1 MRDTKMSKPIE
12 IAVIVAGIDEEYQ
25 NAILE
30 GIISFAHSHNVNI
43 SCFAP
48 IGGVISISKYD
59 LGEYNIYSLINYE
72 LFDGVILMTNTI
84 SDPVEKENLINRV
97 LNSKLPA
104 VVFDSDDSPE
114 LYNIKIDN
122 KSAMQEI
129 VEHVI
134 CVHGAKVINYISG
147 PLSNP
152 EAEDRYNAYLEVMA
166 KHGLTVDAR
175 RIFFGEFR
183 AQDGTKAIKTFL
195 TSKLSKPDAIIV
207 ANDNM
212 ALAAIEE
219 LRNFGYKIPDDII
232 VTGFDNTFNARH
244 HSPSL
249 TTVDRP
255 LDAEGYQ
262 ACQVILDIIEGKV
275 TNNEI
280 NLKATP
286 VFAESCGCK
295 SEYDEN
301 VNSYKQN
308 VFKRLTDC
316 HNDISILNRMTTDL
330 AENDTIEDT
339 FNDISNYLR
348 ELHLDRFAL
357 CLCSNWDESFRNGWH
372 QHENHK
378 PQIRGYTEKMSAP
391 LILDGDKQF
400 SVDSFDSSSMYPY
413 RDGKSGNISFFLPL
427 HFREVCLG
435 YYIIS
440 NTSFPLKSM
449 LCHSIMLNISHSI
462 ENIRK
467 LLNLNSMIH
476 ELDKLYVN
484 DPLCNIYNR
493 NGFIRAADDIF
504 NQCKLTGEKMLISF
518 IDMDGL
524 KYINDNFGHKEGDF
538 ALQRLASVI
547 SSCCDKNFICA
558 RFGGDEFI
566 ILGSGA
572 HEGDIELLE
581 SNFKK
586 QLDNINSII
595 HKPYE
600 ISASIGS
607 IMSNVTDD
615 LLLFTL
621 ITEADEIM
629 YEKKKKK
636 ATSRYLRRE

>member
-1 MRDTKMSKPIE
+1 MSKPIE
-12 IAVIVAGIDEEYQ
+12 IAVITAGIDEEYQ
-25 NAILE
+25 NAVLE
-30 GIISFAHSHNVNI
+30 GIFSFAKSHNVNI

-59 LGEYNIYSLINYE
+59 VGEYNIYSLINFDK
-72 LFDGVILMTNTI
+72 FDGVIMLSNCI
-84 SDPVEKENLINRV
+84 SDPVEKEGLIMRV
-97 LNSKLPA
+97 KASKLPA
-104 VVFDSDDSPE
+104 VVFDCDDYPE
-114 LYNIKIDN
+114 FYNIKIDN
-122 KSAMQEI
+122 SVAMREI
-129 VEHVI
+129 VEHVLT
-134 CVHGAKVINYISG
+134 VHNAKTVNYISG

-152 EAEDRYNAYLEVMA
+152 EAEDRYRAFLEVMA
-166 KHGLTVDAR
+166 EHKLIVDTR

-183 AQDGTKAIKTFL
+183 AQDGKKAVKTFHC
-195 TSKLSKPDAIIV
+195 SKLPKPDAIIV

-212 ALAAIEE
+212 ALAAVEE
-219 LRNFGYKIPDDII
+219 LRDLGYRVPEDVI

-262 ACQVILDIIEGKV
+262 ACQVIFDLIEGKASGNEV
-275 TNNEI
+275 T
-280 NLKATP
+280 LKAAP

-295 SEYDEN
+295 SSYDEN
-301 VNSYKQN
+301 VDSYKQN

-316 HNDISILNRMTTDL
+316 HNDISILNRLTTDL
-330 AENDTIEDT
+330 ADNDTLDDVIED
-339 FNDISNYLR
+339 IASYVK

-357 CLCSNWDESFRNGWH
+357 CLCSNWDESFRDGWKV
-372 QHENHK
+372 NAPRK
-378 PQIRGYTEKMSAP
+378 PQVHGYTEKMTAP
-391 LILDGDKQF
+391 LIIDGDKRF
-400 SVDSFDSSSMYPY
+400 SVESFNSSDMYPY
-413 RDGKSGNISFFLPL
+413 RDGKSGNVSLFLPL

-435 YYIIS
+435 YYIITNS
-440 NTSFPLKSM
+440 EFPLKSM

-484 DPLCNIYNR
+484 DPLCNIFNR
-493 NGFIRAADDIF
+493 NGFIRAADAIF
-504 NQCKLTGEKMLISF
+504 NRCKRTGEKMLISF

-524 KYINDNFGHKEGDF
+524 KLINDNFGHKEGAF

-547 SSCCDKNFICA
+547 SNCCEKNYICA

-572 HEGDIELLE
+572 HEGDIAKLE
-581 SNFKK
+581 ANFKK
-586 QLDNINSII
+586 QLENINSVIN
-595 HKPYE
+595 KPYE
-600 ISASIGS
+600 LSASIGS
-607 IMSNVTDD
+607 IMSEVNDD
-615 LLLFTL
+615 LMLFTL
-621 ITEADEIM
+621 ITQADEIM

>member
-1 MRDTKMSKPIE
+1 MSRPTE

-30 GIISFAHSHNVNI
+30 GIFSFAKKNNINI

-59 LGEYNIYSLINYE
+59 IGEYNIFSLINYD
-72 LFDGVILMTNTI
+72 LFDGVILLTNTI
-84 SDPVEKENLINRV
+84 SDPAEKERIISKV
-97 LNSKLPA
+97 KTSKLPA
-104 VVFDSDDSPE
+104 VVFDCDDYPE
-114 LYNIKIDN
+114 FYNIKIDN
-122 KSAMQEI
+122 TSAMRQI

-134 CVHGAKVINYISG
+134 KVHGARTVNYISG
-147 PLSNP
+147 PLTNP
-152 EAEDRYNAYLEVMA
+152 EAEDRYNAYISVMA
-166 KHGLTVDAR
+166 ENGIPVDTR
-175 RIFFGEFR
+175 RVFFGEFR
-183 AQDGTKAIKTFL
+183 AQDGRKAVRTFQKCSL
-195 TSKLSKPDAIIV
+195 PMPDAIIS

-219 LRNFGYKIPDDII
+219 LRNIGYNVPEDLI

-255 LDAEGYQ
+255 LEEEGFK
-262 ACQVILDIIEGKV
+262 ACQVILDMIEGR
-275 TNNEI
+275 TNDHEI
-280 NLKATP
+280 NLMATP
-286 VFAESCGCK
+286 VFAGSCGCR
-295 SEYDEN
+295 SRYDED
-301 VNSYKQN
+301 VDTYKQN

-316 HNDISILNRMTTDL
+316 HNDIAILNRLTTDL
-330 AENDTIEDT
+330 ADNDTLEDVI
-339 FNDISNYLR
+339 NDIGSYIH
-348 ELHLDRFAL
+348 ELHLERFCL
-357 CLCSNWDESFRNGWH
+357 CLCSNWDESFREGWKLNK
-372 QHENHK
+372 NHK
-378 PQIRGYTEKMSAP
+378 PQTRGYTQKMRAP
-391 LILDGDKQF
+391 LIIDHDKQF
-400 SVDSFDSSSMYPY
+400 SVESFNSSDMYPY
-413 RDGKSGNISFFLPL
+413 RDGKGGNVSLFLPL

-440 NTSFPLKSM
+440 NSEFPLKSM
-449 LCHSIMLNISHSI
+449 LCHSIMLNISYSI

-484 DPLCNIYNR
+484 DPLCNIFNR
-493 NGFIRAADDIF
+493 NGFIRAADTIF
-504 NQCKLTGEKMLISF
+504 NRCKKSGEKMLISF

-524 KYINDNFGHKEGDF
+524 KLINDNFGHKEGDF

-547 SSCCDKNFICA
+547 SNCCDRNYICA

-572 HEGDIELLE
+572 HEGDIEALE
-581 SNFKK
+581 ANFKI
-586 QLDNINSII
+586 QLENINSII
-595 HKPYE
+595 NKPYE

-607 IMSNVTDD
+607 IMSEVTDD

-621 ITEADEIM
+621 ITQADEIM

>member
-1 MRDTKMSKPIE
+1 MSKPIE

-25 NAILE
+25 NAVLE
-30 GIISFAHSHNVNI
+30 GIISFAKSHNVNI

-59 LGEYNIYSLINYE
+59 LGEYNIFSLINFDR
-72 LFDGVILMTNTI
+72 FDGVILLSNTI
-84 SDPVEKENLINRV
+84 SDPVEKEGLIMRV
-97 LNSKLPA
+97 KASKLPA
-104 VVFDSDDSPE
+104 VVFDCDDYPE

-122 KSAMQEI
+122 TNAMRAI

-134 CVHGAKVINYISG
+134 NEHGAKVLNYISG

-152 EAEDRYNAYLEVMA
+152 EAEDRYRAFIDVMA
-166 KHGLTVDAR
+166 ENSLPVDAR
-175 RIFFGEFR
+175 RVFFGEFR
-183 AQDGTKAIKTFL
+183 AQDGKKAVKTFFN
-195 TSKLSKPDAIIV
+195 SKLSKPDAIIV

-212 ALAAIEE
+212 ALAAVDE
-219 LRNFGYKIPDDII
+219 LRTLGYRVPEDVI

-262 ACQVILDIIEGKV
+262 ACQVILDMIEGRTTDNEV
-275 TNNEI
+275 T
-280 NLKATP
+280 LQATP

-295 SEYDEN
+295 SEYDES
-301 VNSYKQN
+301 VSSYKQN

-316 HNDISILNRMTTDL
+316 HNDIAILNRMTTDL
-330 AENDTIEDT
+330 VDNDTIEDT
-339 FNDISNYLR
+339 LEEIANYLR
-348 ELHLDRFAL
+348 ELHLDHFAL
-357 CLCSNWDESFRNGWH
+357 CLCSNWDESFRDGWK
-372 QHENHK
+372 QNAQHK
-378 PQIRGYTEKMSAP
+378 PQIRGYTETMSAP
-391 LILDGDKQF
+391 LILDGDRKF
-400 SVDSFDSSSMYPY
+400 SIDSFNSSDMYPF
-413 RDGKSGNISFFLPL
+413 RNGECGNVSIFLPL

-435 YYIIS
+435 YYIITNS
-440 NTSFPLKSM
+440 QFPLKSM
-449 LCHSIMLNISHSI
+449 LCNSIMLNISHSI

-493 NGFIRAADDIF
+493 NGFIRAADAIF
-504 NQCKLTGEKMLISF
+504 NRCKRTGEKMLIAF

-524 KYINDNFGHKEGDF
+524 KLINDNFGHKEGDF
-538 ALQRLASVI
+538 ALQRLAGVI
-547 SSCCDKNFICA
+547 SNCCEKGYICA

-572 HEGDIELLE
+572 HDGDIQALE
-581 SNFKK
+581 ANFKK
-586 QLDNINSII
+586 QLENINSVIN
-595 HKPYE
+595 KPYE

-607 IMSNVTDD
+607 IMSEVTDD

-621 ITEADEIM
+621 ITQADEIM